1 MCIMKAWELA
11 RPTLPS
17 ISSRAPDKT
26 HLPAR
31 QQDHGN
37 FFMLRWTPRV
47 FRWRFSAS
55 VEFTY
60 LRKTPC
66 KSRHELASPAML
78 CECAM
83 EPSGGYDS
91 HSASSGSVLQPHC
104 SMHIF
109 KLQPRP

>member
-1 MCIMKAWELA
+1 MCIMKAWELTW
-11 RPTLPS
+11 PTLPS

-37 FFMLRWTPRV
+37 LFMLRWTPRV
-47 FRWRFSAS
+47 FGCGFSAS

-66 KSRHELASPAML
+66 QSRHDGSHHLPC

-83 EPSGGYDS
+83 EPSALKS
-91 HSASSGSVLQPHC
+91 P
-104 SMHIF
+104 
-109 KLQPRP
+109 